1 MASYPLIGKIPMPDN
16 FKYGEVLRRGPPQ
29 HEKWD
34 NFRLK
39 HPPMTPAHW
48 AKIFSP
54 FDALEGFM
62 ERIAEKE
69 AVYEDRVELCGEDL
83 AELDRRLNILRNLTW
98 NSRMARANRVIVRV
112 KYFVPCADKNH
123 FAFQR
128 AAGKY
133 ETAAGMVLR
142 VNPETI
148 SLQTEIGAR
157 CISFSDIQEIKS
169 KSGVFDRDW
178 EIEMP

>member
-1 MASYPLIGKIPMPDN
+1 MAHYPLIGKIPMPDN

-69 AVYEDRVELCGEDL
+69 SVYEDRVELCGEDL

-98 NSRMARANRVIVRV
+98 NSRLARANCVKVSVI
-112 KYFVPCADKNH
+112 YFLPCGDKNH
-123 FAFQR
+123 AAFQMG
-128 AAGKY
+128 AGSY
-133 ETAAGMVLR
+133 QTAYGTVLR
-142 VNPETI
+142 V
-148 SLQTEIGAR
+148 GADALHLR
-157 CISFSDIQEIKS
+157 TDRSEQKIPFRDI
-169 KSGVFDRDW
+169 R
-178 EIEMP
+178 EIEGGIFEREREKEFS